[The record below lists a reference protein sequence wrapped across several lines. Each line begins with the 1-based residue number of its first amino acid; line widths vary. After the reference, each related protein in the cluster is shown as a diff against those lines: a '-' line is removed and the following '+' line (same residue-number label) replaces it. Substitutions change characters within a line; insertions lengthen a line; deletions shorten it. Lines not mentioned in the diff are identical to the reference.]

1 MNSRSTRRGTLW
13 PSTDGGKPIYIPPHI
28 KVTYSPWLMHRRTD
42 LWGPTGEHRHNRD
55 PSLDAL
61 TFPTAHEFDPDRFL
75 DDRVKQYLTPNPFI
89 FLPFNAGPRI
99 CLGQQFAYNEASAVI
114 ARIAQVFEKI
124 RFDMDSNPE
133 AKPPVEWATGMGRK
147 VKEKVWV
154 RSHLTVH
161 ANGGVWVRME
171 EADPDRGSER

>member
-1 MNSRSTRRGTLW
+1 M
-13 PSTDGGKPIYIPPHI
+13 STDATEICP
-28 KVTYSPWLMHRRTD
+28 
-42 LWGPTGEHRHNRD
+42 
-55 PSLDAL
+55 LDAL

-99 CLGQQFAYNEASAVI
+99 CPGQQFAYNEASTVI
-114 ARIAQVFEKI
+114 TRIAQAFERI

-133 AKPPVEWATGMGRK
+133 AKPPADWVTGVGRK
-147 VKEKVWV
+147 AREKVWV

-161 ANGGVWVRME
+161 ADGGVWVRME
-171 EADPDRGSER
+171 EADSKSG